1 MYNNVNDVIDDVLSY
16 EKSNNIAYIKVLE
29 SNKPAF
35 EKIISTDGTFEEIVE
50 DLRQWLE
57 KQKRNSNNT
66 NKYCIQLFKQLKENR
81 KGGLIPDGTPVH
93 IYLQFSAPSYPN
105 QIGYVENGTNEILKQ
120 LAGQNKL
127 IIELLTKDDEI
138 PDEEPQKSNS
148 IIGAIMQDEQL
159 KAVAIGLISKLFSGN
174 KIAAVAGVEPES
186 EIEKLNLAI
195 SILKNHDENI
205 AEHLMTLATIAENEP
220 GKFAMLI
227 SMIDK
232 I

>member
-35 EKIISTDGTFEEIVE
+35 EKIVSTDGTFDEIVE

-93 IYLQFSAPSYPN
+93 IYLQFSAPLYSN

-120 LAGQNKL
+120 LAEQNKL
-127 IIELLTKDDEI
+127 IIELLTK
-138 PDEEPQKSNS
+138 EEPEEEEDPKQNGL
-148 IIGAIMQDEQL
+148 IGAIMQDEQL
-159 KAVAIGLISKLFSGN
+159 KAVAIGFLSKLFSGN
-174 KIAAVAGVEPES
+174 KIAAVAGVEPQS
-186 EIEKLNLAI
+186 EIEKINLAI